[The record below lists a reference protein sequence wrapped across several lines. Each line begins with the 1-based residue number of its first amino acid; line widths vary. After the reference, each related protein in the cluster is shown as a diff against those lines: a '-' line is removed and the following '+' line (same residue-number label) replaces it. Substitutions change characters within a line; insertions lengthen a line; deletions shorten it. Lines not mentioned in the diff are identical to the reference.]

1 MVMAM
6 GNEITYSMLATLS
19 IVFVVLKATNVITWS
34 WWVVLVPAYLFMFLF
49 LVASVMLFYAVLTLK
64 KVFNNNNYLKKLIKD
79 YKNITKDKD

>member
-49 LVASVMLFYAVLTLK
+49 LVASVILLYAVLTLK
-64 KVFNNNNYLKKLIKD
+64 KVSNNNDYLKKLIKD

>member
-1 MVMAM
+1 MVMVM
-6 GNEITYSMLATLS
+6 GNDITYSVLATLS

-49 LVASVMLFYAVLTLK
+49 LVALAMLLYAALTLK
-64 KVFNNNNYLKKLIKD
+64 KVSNNNDYLKKLIKD